1 MMTPSSPLLG
11 VARRTNPLNVLPS
24 AISLS
29 QTTLFPLEVN
39 HTTTIRIWLPHRDS
53 NSLQRSRGRLQS
65 ATQNLISEVLADA
78 STEVNQTL
86 PNMESLGKVVQ
97 RARASASGSAQH
109 TESKTS
115 LEFVLPLN
123 LKHVHFLSCHMNS
136 TPDPAHLQVNYT
148 QSMDHITNYTP
159 QASSL
164 HVNYLMTYM
173 VDHIT
178 SAPKSGSQKNNLPP
192 TSHRSNNT

>member
-86 PNMESLGKVVQ
+86 PYMESLGKVVQ

-178 SAPKSGSQKNNLPP
+178 SAPKSGSRRN
-192 TSHRSNNT
+192 SRDRRSSQ